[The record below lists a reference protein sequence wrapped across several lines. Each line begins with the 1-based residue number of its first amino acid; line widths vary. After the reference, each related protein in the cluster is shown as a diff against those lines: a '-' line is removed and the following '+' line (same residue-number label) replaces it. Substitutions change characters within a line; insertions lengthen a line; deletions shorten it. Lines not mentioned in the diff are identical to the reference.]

1 MFDSM
6 TSRRR
11 TAPLIGAVA
20 ILVGATL
27 IAVMPTAAS
36 RAGAA
41 SPLVTYQASVT
52 KSGAL
57 ANAFASHASSPT
69 SDGWA
74 VALSSTQVFNV
85 SHHQPTVDVTCH
97 NQTGGSP
104 CWPNQPTK
112 IVSSGA
118 FNFAT
123 SQGTGLYMDQA
134 SGHLFTFAVETD
146 GITADN
152 VAGVVCIDTSQ
163 PVAATG
169 SQLFCGFTPL
179 SAKGDASIG
188 LGSFLTS
195 PIMVGNHWYA
205 FNTVPGVGA
214 SAGAGTENTLLCFD
228 VTTLAAC
235 PTKSYAM
242 PLRGTVTTASGLG
255 MSGNDVFLPVQE
267 TVASASVSE
276 LTCFDTLT
284 ATGCAGSW
292 PHSEGGLGGAPFPLL
307 SPTGT
312 PVGICNSISGN
323 RCFDFTGT
331 VVATPP
337 GLSAAIGADG
347 PDNGPALQMGTR
359 IYLANYRQGDK
370 VVCYDFATSSSCPRY
385 PKVLTN
391 LLFAYTVNADPF
403 RPNCIWVNSD
413 SGVGQ
418 IQNFDATT
426 GGACQPSLVRFNA
439 SSFID
444 PSPICQPTAAL
455 GSTYQS
461 IQITGPPRSSYT
473 SGTVQFADARGVIVP
488 GIPAQRL
495 NGFGV
500 ANLSGLNF
508 SADPSPQ
515 FVITLN
521 GMAVPPTAVGMRLTW
536 KAAYSPVCSSEGQSV
551 SNTPGYWMSAADGG
565 IFDYG
570 NAGFF
575 GSTGNLT
582 LNKPIVGM
590 ATASNRVGYWL
601 VASDG
606 GIFAYGSSKFY
617 GSTGNITLNKPVVGM
632 AATPSGSGYWLVASD
647 GGIFSYGNAQF
658 YGSAGNLHLNRP
670 IVGMASTSDGGG
682 YWLVASD
689 GGIFAYGDA
698 KFYGSTGNIT
708 LNKPIVGIASN
719 PNPIGGGYW
728 MVASDGGIF
737 NYGSSGFFGSAGNIH
752 LNKPIVGMAP
762 TFDGLGYW
770 LAASDGGIFN
780 YGDAGFGGSAGGLV
794 LNKPIVAIGS

>member
-1 MFDSM
+1 MFEPM

-11 TAPLIGAVA
+11 LRPMIGAAA
-20 ILVGATL
+20 ILVGATVC
-27 IAVMPTAAS
+27 AAMPTMAP
-36 RAGAA
+36 RAGGA
-41 SPLVTYQASVT
+41 SAVVTYQANAAQP
-52 KSGAL
+52 GAL
-57 ANAFASHASSPT
+57 TNAYASTPM

-74 VALSSTQVFNV
+74 VGLSATQVFNV
-85 SHHQPTVDVTCH
+85 SHHQLTLQVTCH
-97 NQTGGSP
+97 NQFGGSL
-104 CWPNQPTK
+104 CWPNQATK
-112 IVSSGA
+112 TVTSGS

-123 SQGTGLYMDQA
+123 SVGPGLYMDQA

-146 GITADN
+146 GTPADN
-152 VAGVVCIDTSQ
+152 TAGVVCIDTSQ

-188 LGSFLTS
+188 FGVILTS
-195 PIMVGNHWYA
+195 PIMVGNHWYS
-205 FNTVPGVGA
+205 FNTVAGVGA

-228 VTTLAAC
+228 VQALAAC
-235 PTKSYAM
+235 PTKSYAI
-242 PLRGTVTTASGLG
+242 PLNGTVTTTSGLG
-255 MSGNDVFLPVQE
+255 VSGHDVFLPVQE
-267 TVASASVSE
+267 SVASASVTE
-276 LTCFDTLT
+276 LSCFDTT
-284 ATGCAGSW
+284 TSAGCAGSW
-292 PHSEGGLGGAPFPLL
+292 PHSVTGLGGPPFPLL
-307 SPTGT
+307 DPTGT
-312 PVGICNSISGN
+312 PIGICNPYTGN
-323 RCFDFTGT
+323 KCFDFSGGS
-331 VVATPP
+331 VATPP
-337 GLSAAIGADG
+337 KMSATIGKNSLA
-347 PDNGPALQMGTR
+347 NGPALQIGTS
-359 IYLANYRQGDK
+359 IYLANYPLNRFD
-370 VVCYDFATSSSCPRY
+370 CYNFATSSSCPGY
-385 PKVLTN
+385 PKVMTN
-391 LLFAYTVNADPF
+391 LVLGYTVNADPY

-413 SGVGQ
+413 HGSGQ

-439 SSFID
+439 SSMID
-444 PSPICQPTAAL
+444 PRPICQPTAAQ

-473 SGTVQFADARGVIVP
+473 SGTVQFANARGIIVP
-488 GIPAQRL
+488 SIPAQQL
-495 NGFGV
+495 NGFGT

-521 GMAVPPTAVGMRLTW
+521 GMAVPPTVVGMRLTW
-536 KAAYSPVCSSEGQSV
+536 KAAYSPVCISEGQSV
-551 SNTPGYWMSAADGG
+551 SNTPGYWMSASDGG
-565 IFDYG
+565 IFNYG

-590 ATASNRVGYWL
+590 ATESNRAGYWL

-606 GIFAYGSSKFY
+606 GIFAFGSSKFY

-658 YGSAGNLHLNRP
+658 YGSAGKLRLNKP

-698 KFYGSTGNIT
+698 QFYGSTGNIT

-719 PNPIGGGYW
+719 PTGGGYW
-728 MVASDGGIF
+728 MVASDGGVF

-762 TFDGLGYW
+762 TFDGMGYW

-780 YGDAGFGGSAGGLV
+780 YGDAGFGGSAGGIV